1 MTEKIAKHPGGRPSK
16 YREEFAR
23 MARISCEE
31 GGFTDLQLARLFDV
45 SKSTINRWKKD
56 HPEFWDSIRIGKDE
70 FDSSRVETAF
80 LKGCIGFRY
89 TEVTREPAAVQ
100 PVDPETGG
108 EPAEPRLVVTK
119 KVSKLVLP
127 NPRACLDWLTNRAP
141 DRWKKVKHVELTGD
155 NAGPVKTESLVA
167 VPSGPMTIAQWEAEI
182 KEARKHDKEIE
193 PGQIPGNA

>member
-1 MTEKIAKHPGGRPSK
+1 MAKKAERHRGGRPVK
-16 YREEFAR
+16 YKTDYAR
-23 MARISCEE
+23 MAEVACSQ
-31 GGFTDLQLARLFDV
+31 GGFTDQKLSLLFDV

-56 HPEFWDSIRIGKDE
+56 HPEFWDSIRVGKDE

-155 NAGPVKTESLVA
+155 NAGPVKTQSLVA
-167 VPSGPMTIAQWEAEI
+167 LPSGPMSIEQWEKEVR
-182 KEARKHDKEIE
+182 EARKHDKVIE
-193 PGQIPGNA
+193 PGQIPGNV